1 MEKQIEIL
9 RKTLLKTISDVDDEK
24 NVKKHA
30 KDLMETLVDMKR
42 INRELYL
49 KNDEKRAEIREA
61 TSKLDNH
68 FLKLQ
73 NLEYERDHLIKEI
86 ERCKQFET
94 PETRKIFNEKE
105 KSSNHGEIMKSL
117 TSELD
122 CRMQQQSEQESLR
135 KKMKSTTSISVQK
148 EKLVEELP
156 KALASIRKIIEPLG
170 ELMPKANTMS
180 SQLLRTAKTLPLP
193 LFVLYGQL
201 SGFEDAFEIG
211 MEFKIVS
218 TSAEKSKN
226 KKRKR
231 ESEPDAVDVSFCL
244 RDKERCVLRFELVEK
259 LHVVIVK
266 PIHSEVKEDVARALH
281 NLFPGDNAETLPS
294 TCARHAAAVRVDKTD
309 NENAFRWVQWLAG
322 LQGVDPVDK
331 TSQELATQT
340 IVRRL
345 QSRLQS
351 RSTLRNILQDIG
363 VIKNFVHNNDV
374 TPLFP
379 DRIVSKLNAWR
390 EISKKESP
398 NRVFLGTLSHSKK
411 NKLNFI
417 VNVGS
422 DYPTRSPTFSLVTSS
437 RQEDEQQTEDSA
449 SSSREFAHLS
459 KNNKHFQAE
468 DLRSAEAEVNVY
480 YEEML
485 PHIEEDS
492 LLQYQLLRLRMCMD
506 VLVAASNVSA
516 SVGSRLRRG
525 KDRRLAFKF
534 DPVEMGMVHR

>member
-1 MEKQIEIL
+1 M
-9 RKTLLKTISDVDDEK
+9 
-24 NVKKHA
+24 
-30 KDLMETLVDMKR
+30 
-42 INRELYL
+42 
-49 KNDEKRAEIREA
+49 
-61 TSKLDNH
+61 
-68 FLKLQ
+68 
-73 NLEYERDHLIKEI
+73 IKEI

-105 KSSNHGEIMKSL
+105 NSSNHGEIMKSL

-218 TSAEKSKN
+218 TSAEKSNN

-294 TCARHAAAVRVDKTD
+294 TCARHAAAVR
-309 NENAFRWVQWLAG
+309 F
-322 LQGVDPVDK
+322 
-331 TSQELATQT
+331 
-340 IVRRL
+340 VR
-345 QSRLQS
+345 
-351 RSTLRNILQDIG
+351 
-363 VIKNFVHNNDV
+363 V
-374 TPLFP
+374 
-379 DRIVSKLNAWR
+379 RICLSKL
-390 EISKKESP
+390 
-398 NRVFLGTLSHSKK
+398 FHFFTSH
-411 NKLNFI
+411 
-417 VNVGS
+417 
-422 DYPTRSPTFSLVTSS
+422 
-437 RQEDEQQTEDSA
+437 
-449 SSSREFAHLS
+449 HLFFFTHRI
-459 KNNKHFQAE
+459 KRTMKMHF
-468 DLRSAEAEVNVY
+468 DGFN
-480 YEEML
+480 
-485 PHIEEDS
+485 
-492 LLQYQLLRLRMCMD
+492 
-506 VLVAASNVSA
+506 
-516 SVGSRLRRG
+516 G
-525 KDRRLAFKF
+525 
-534 DPVEMGMVHR
+534 

>member
-1 MEKQIEIL
+1 M
-9 RKTLLKTISDVDDEK
+9 
-24 NVKKHA
+24 
-30 KDLMETLVDMKR
+30 
-42 INRELYL
+42 
-49 KNDEKRAEIREA
+49 
-61 TSKLDNH
+61 
-68 FLKLQ
+68 
-73 NLEYERDHLIKEI
+73 
-86 ERCKQFET
+86 
-94 PETRKIFNEKE
+94 
-105 KSSNHGEIMKSL
+105 
-117 TSELD
+117 
-122 CRMQQQSEQESLR
+122 
-135 KKMKSTTSISVQK
+135 
-148 EKLVEELP
+148 
-156 KALASIRKIIEPLG
+156 
-170 ELMPKANTMS
+170 
-180 SQLLRTAKTLPLP
+180 
-193 LFVLYGQL
+193 
-201 SGFEDAFEIG
+201 
-211 MEFKIVS
+211 
-218 TSAEKSKN
+218 
-226 KKRKR
+226 
-231 ESEPDAVDVSFCL
+231 
-244 RDKERCVLRFELVEK
+244 
-259 LHVVIVK
+259 
-266 PIHSEVKEDVARALH
+266 
-281 NLFPGDNAETLPS
+281 
-294 TCARHAAAVRVDKTD
+294 
-309 NENAFRWVQWLAG
+309 
-322 LQGVDPVDK
+322 DK

-379 DRIVSKLNAWR
+379 DRIVSKLNAWK

-506 VLVAASNVSA
+506 VLIAASNVSA

-534 DPVEMGMVHR
+534 DPVERGMVHR